1 MAPNIKNLLGQL
13 QFTSRLFYFLLY
25 LYANTRCSD
34 EELSTT
40 QRHLDMAGVPMPNF
54 MNVGHSLRR
63 ELNESDEDDDF
74 NQYLQIDFRVPFI
87 LKTPELIIEEEESD
101 PETPLEGDTEEGT
114 RNMLLFVL

>member
-1 MAPNIKNLLGQL
+1 MCLLLTYVYTG
-13 QFTSRLFYFLLY
+13 
-25 LYANTRCSD
+25 

-63 ELNESDEDDDF
+63 ELNESDDDDDY
-74 NQYLQIDFRVPFI
+74 NQYLQIDSGVPFI

-101 PETPLEGDTEEGT
+101 VDSPFEVYAEEGT
-114 RNMLLFVL
+114 RSILLFVL